1 MPSLLFCFSISPEN
15 RRDQMAGGRFQPGKS
30 GNPGGRPKEV
40 EAVRELARQHTG
52 EAIQTLAA
60 IMRDGKEP
68 AAARVRAA
76 EYVLDRGWGR
86 PETTANVKL
95 PRDVRDLS
103 TDGLLAII
111 AKDAGAGAGI
121 GDGDGNPGAPH

>member
-1 MPSLLFCFSISPEN
+1 
-15 RRDQMAGGRFQPGKS
+15 MAGGRFQPGKS

-40 EAVRELARQHTG
+40 EAVRRHHTG

-76 EYVLDRGWGR
+76 ECVLDRGWGR
-86 PETTANVKL
+86 PETTANVKR

-103 TDGLLAII
+103 TDGLLAI
-111 AKDAGAGAGI
+111 
-121 GDGDGNPGAPH
+121 GDGNHGAL

>member
-1 MPSLLFCFSISPEN
+1 MV
-15 RRDQMAGGRFQPGKS
+15 GGRFQPGKS

-40 EAVRELARQHTG
+40 EGVRELARQHTG

-60 IMRDGKEP
+60 IMRNCKEP

-76 EYVLDRGWGR
+76 ECVLDRGWGR
-86 PETTANVKL
+86 PETTANVKF

-103 TDGLLAII
+103 TDELLAII
-111 AKDAGAGAGI
+111 AKDPGAGAGI
-121 GDGDGNPGAPH
+121 GDGNHGGRIDSPPH

>member
-1 MPSLLFCFSISPEN
+1 
-15 RRDQMAGGRFQPGKS
+15 MAGGRFQPGKS

-40 EAVRELARQHTG
+40 EAVRRQHTG

-76 EYVLDRGWGR
+76 ECVLDRGWGR
-86 PETTANVKL
+86 PETAANVKR

-103 TDGLLAII
+103 TDGLLAI
-111 AKDAGAGAGI
+111 
-121 GDGDGNPGAPH
+121 GDGNHGAL